1 MTVVTF
7 RTKTEVFEFLQE
19 SRFYNIQ
26 SKIISMPAEIKIG
39 CGYAVE
45 IPQIVYATA
54 YMLIKRGD
62 YPTFNG
68 IFSIKKQAGRTKLER
83 LV

>member
-19 SRFYNIQ
+19 SKFYNMQ
-26 SKIISMPAEIKIG
+26 SKIVSMPAEIKIG

-45 IPQIVYATA
+45 ISQIAYATA
-54 YMLIKRGD
+54 YSVVKRGD

-68 IFSIKKQAGRTKLER
+68 IFNLKKQAGRTKIER

>member
-7 RTKTEVFEFLQE
+7 KTKTEVFEFLQE
-19 SRFYNIQ
+19 SRFYNLQ
-26 SKIISMPAEIKIG
+26 SKIVSMPAEIKIG

-45 IPQIVYATA
+45 ISQIAYAKA
-54 YMLIKRGD
+54 YAIIKRGD

-68 IFSIKKQAGRTKLER
+68 IFNIKKQAVKTKIER
-83 LV
+83 LI

>member
-7 RTKTEVFEFLQE
+7 KTKTEVFEFLQE
-19 SRFYNIQ
+19 SKFYNIQ
-26 SKIISMPAEIKIG
+26 SKIVSMPAEIKMG

-45 IPQIVYATA
+45 IPQVVYASA
-54 YMLIKRGD
+54 YKIVKYGN

-68 IFSIKKQAGRTKLER
+68 IFNIKKQVGLTKIER
-83 LV
+83 LA

>member
-19 SRFYNIQ
+19 SRFYNLQ
-26 SKIISMPAEIKIG
+26 SKIVSMPAEIKIG

-45 IPQIVYATA
+45 ISQFAYAKAYNIV
-54 YMLIKRGD
+54 KRGD

-68 IFSIKKQAGRTKLER
+68 IFNIKKQAERTKIER

>member
-19 SRFYNIQ
+19 SKFFNVQ
-26 SKIISMPAEIKIG
+26 SKIVSMPAEIKIG
-39 CGYAVE
+39 CGFAVE
-45 IPQIVYATA
+45 IPQMAYATA
-54 YMLIKRGD
+54 YAIVRRGE

-68 IFSIKKQAGRTKLER
+68 IFKIKKQDGRTKIQR

>member
-19 SRFYNIQ
+19 SKFYNMQ
-26 SKIISMPAEIKIG
+26 SKIVSMPAEIKIG

-45 IPQIVYATA
+45 ILQIGYARA
-54 YMLIKRGD
+54 YSIVKMGD

-68 IFSIKKQAGRTKLER
+68 IYNLKKQAGKTKIER